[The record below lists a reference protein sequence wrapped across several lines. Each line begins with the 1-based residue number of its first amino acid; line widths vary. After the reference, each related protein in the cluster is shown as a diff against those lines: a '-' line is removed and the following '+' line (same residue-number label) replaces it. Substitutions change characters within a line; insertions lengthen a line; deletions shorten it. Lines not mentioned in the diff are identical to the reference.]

1 MLNYKFE
8 KIDTISVFGL
18 KGQDCVEKC
27 KITLAAREKDLA
39 RLKSSKKAAN
49 TTDKDERIKK
59 LEEVIE
65 NLRQTIKRSEMF
77 RNSARYQ
84 PSYLR

>member
-1 MLNYKFE
+1 MLKYRFE
-8 KIDTISVFGL
+8 KIDSISVFGL
-18 KGQDCVEKC
+18 KGQDCIEKC
-27 KITLAAREKDLA
+27 KTTLEAREKDLA

-49 TTDKDERIKK
+49 ATDRKERIKK